1 MYIPFS
7 PPDMTE
13 KEVEL
18 VKQTILSGWIT
29 SGPKKVEFE
38 NKLSAYCGT
47 GKTCALSS
55 ATAALEL
62 ALRVLEIGPGD
73 EVIVP
78 AYTYTASCS
87 VICHV
92 GATPVM
98 VDVAKDSFEMD
109 YNLME
114 AAITEKTKAI
124 IPVDLGGM
132 VCNYE
137 RIFKAVKNKKA
148 LFTPNGAL
156 QKRLGRVAVVA
167 DCAHGLGAVR
177 NGQKTGSIADFTC
190 FSFHAVKNLTTAE
203 GGAVTWKALEGVDS
217 EKIYEA
223 FSVMSLHGQNKSTL
237 SKNKPGA
244 WEYDVIAPFYKCNM
258 TDIAATIGIAQL
270 ERYEEMLKKRFHII
284 EKYNSA
290 LKALNVQTLQ
300 HKTDAYTSSGH
311 LYLVRVNGITEEKR
325 NLIIAKMAEAGIAC
339 NVHYK
344 PLPMLTA
351 YKNLGYRMED
361 YPNAYAQYQ
370 NEITLP
376 LYSRLTDEQ
385 VDYVIENF
393 IRCVEEVL

>member
-1 MYIPFS
+1 
-7 PPDMTE
+7 
-13 KEVEL
+13 
-18 VKQTILSGWIT
+18 
-29 SGPKKVEFE
+29 
-38 NKLSAYCGT
+38 
-47 GKTCALSS
+47 
-55 ATAALEL
+55 
-62 ALRVLEIGPGD
+62 
-73 EVIVP
+73 
-78 AYTYTASCS
+78 
-87 VICHV
+87 
-92 GATPVM
+92 
-98 VDVAKDSFEMD
+98 
-109 YNLME
+109 
-114 AAITEKTKAI
+114 
-124 IPVDLGGM
+124 
-132 VCNYE
+132 
-137 RIFKAVKNKKA
+137 
-148 LFTPNGAL
+148 
-156 QKRLGRVAVVA
+156 
-167 DCAHGLGAVR
+167 
-177 NGQKTGSIADFTC
+177 
-190 FSFHAVKNLTTAE
+190 
-203 GGAVTWKALEGVDS
+203 
-217 EKIYEA
+217 
-223 FSVMSLHGQNKSTL
+223 MSLHGQNKSTL

-284 EKYNSA
+284 EKYNNA